1 MSKRRRSSDREPA
14 RRAELPGRAQ
24 TRIEDLCEGI
34 IEAGWLVALAIVP
47 LYFNVYSARTYEPDK
62 TAVLRTIVSLMVA
75 AWAWKVLSGGRVSRP
90 ATKPKGREHDVT
102 RGVLAA
108 RARAFLETPLLP
120 LVAALGLLLVL
131 GSWLSV
137 DPRLSWFGSYPRFQG
152 TWAQLSYLGIFALT
166 LTHLRSRD
174 QWRRIAYVAIL
185 ASLPVALYA
194 VLQAMGLDPV
204 PHSAAGTRVYSTL
217 GNPIFLGAYLVMV
230 MFITFFELGRAL
242 LPQLELRSEALD
254 GPRRKLPGVA
264 RIMALTAVLLLQL
277 LALVLSQSRG
287 PFLGLLAGAYVF
299 FLVTA
304 LYLRT
309 WAGGRQK
316 LSATSR
322 RVLRWT
328 WLVIIVAGLLAVGFL
343 VLFSLPD
350 SPLSSLRQVPYLGRL
365 GTILDL
371 ESNSVQVRLLIWNG
385 VVELMGSYEPLVPPG
400 GTPDT
405 LRLLRPILGFGPETL
420 FLALNRHVAPE
431 LGQLEGRGDIP
442 DRSHNETFDALVMS
456 GSFGYLIWVGIYCG
470 IFHLALKRLD
480 WVRTR
485 AQRFSFWINLI
496 FGAALGTLAPYYLTG
511 DWVFSGVGLPTG
523 LMMGLVVFVTVE
535 ALTDRGAGSAERPLT
550 FRNGLIVALLGTF
563 VAHVIEIHFGI
574 AIVSSRLYFWF
585 LLAVL
590 IVVAESSLQ
599 EQEPAMAQRAVPPE
613 PRAKRRRKLKQTGQ
627 TRPEVGPSPTL
638 VPTGLVGGLLAVVI
652 CAPLAYG
659 ILLNPEKLRDAVGV
673 LANALLTATGSGLPI
688 PGPLLWLI
696 LATLLVGAGLAG
708 DLAPRRKYQTD
719 RRLLL
724 PFSLSSVGV
733 LVLYALFQAYRTTR
747 VIALQTAGTDLVKV
761 VGFVGGH
768 HSVFVAFIVLLT
780 LAIGALLGLR
790 NQDLRPWS
798 PASTGVSAGAGLI
811 LVVAVGW
818 FIQRADLNPVLGDT
832 FLKQARALITAG
844 KPDVGLRL
852 LERACELSPKEPMNL
867 LFSGQAAVRAA
878 NKATE
883 PEAKARF
890 FDAAESALRQ
900 ARVLAPL
907 DPDHSANLA
916 RYLVKRAESANDQR
930 RRDLQLEASEEYA
943 ATLELRPRSVLFMNE
958 WALLL
963 QRLDKIDEAETLLE
977 RALVLDDR
985 YDSTFLRL
993 AAVHQNR
1000 ASEASAARDR
1010 EALTDSLERAVA
1022 MYERA
1027 LVVKPGLEPARK
1039 GIAQLEP
1046 ALRRLANRPPTTE
1059 RLRELYGEDSR
1070 VHRSLAQMRLDAGRS
1085 DGALLHARLALE
1097 LAPDEEK
1104 AAALEILAAAESD
1117 PESRKP

>member
-1 MSKRRRSSDREPA
+1 MSKRRRSPDREPA
-14 RRAELPGRAQ
+14 RRPELPGRAQ
-24 TRIEDLCEGI
+24 TRIEDLCEGV

-62 TAVLRTIVSLMVA
+62 TAVLRTIVLLMVG
-75 AWAWKVLSGGRVSRP
+75 AWGWKVVSGGRALRP
-90 ATKPKGREHDVT
+90 GNKPKGSEHDGT
-102 RGVLAA
+102 RGLPPTQT
-108 RARAFLETPLLP
+108 RAFLETPLLP
-120 LVAALGLLLVL
+120 LVAALGLMLVL

-152 TWAQLSYLGIFALT
+152 AWTQLSYLGIFVLT
-166 LTHLRSRD
+166 LAHLRSRD
-174 QWRRIAYVAIL
+174 QWRRIAYVVIL

-230 MFITFFELGRAL
+230 LFITVFELGRAL
-242 LPQLELRSEALD
+242 LPLLEPRSEALD
-254 GPRRKLPGVA
+254 GSRRKLSGVV
-264 RIMALTAVLLLQL
+264 RIMALAAVLLCQL

-309 WAGGRQK
+309 WAAGTQR

-328 WLVIIVAGLLAVGFL
+328 WLVIIVVGLLAVGFL
-343 VLFSLPD
+343 VIFSLPD
-350 SPLSSLRQVPYLGRL
+350 SPLSALRQVPYLGRL
-365 GTILDL
+365 GTILDF

-400 GTPDT
+400 GDPDN
-405 LRLLRPILGFGPETL
+405 LQLLRPLLGFGPETL

-456 GSFGYLIWVGIYCG
+456 GAFGYLIWLGIYCG
-470 IFHLALKRLD
+470 IFYLALKRLH

-496 FGAALGTLAPYYLTG
+496 FGAALGTLAPYYLTD
-511 DWVFSGVGLPTG
+511 DWVFSGVGLPAG

-535 ALTDRGAGSAERPLT
+535 ALTDRRAASAERPLT

-563 VAHVIEIHFGI
+563 IAHVVEIHFGI

-590 IVVAESSLQ
+590 IVVAENRLQ
-599 EQEPAMAQRAVPPE
+599 EQEPTMTQPAAPPE
-613 PRAKRRRKLKQTGQ
+613 PRAKRRRKHKQAGK
-627 TRPEVGPSPTL
+627 TRPGVGPSPTP
-638 VPTGLVGGLLAVVI
+638 VPTGLVAGLLAVAV

-659 ILLNPEKLRDAVGV
+659 ILLNPEKLRGAVGV
-673 LANALLTATGSGLPI
+673 LANALLTTTGSGLPI
-688 PGPLLWLI
+688 PGPLLWLV

-708 DLAPRRKYQTD
+708 DLASRRKNQTD
-719 RRLLL
+719 GRLLL
-724 PFSLSSVGV
+724 PFLLSGVGV
-733 LVLYALFQAYRTTR
+733 LILYALFQAYRTAR
-747 VIALQTAGTDLVKV
+747 VISLQAAGTELVKV

-768 HSVFVAFIVLLT
+768 HSIFVAFILLLT
-780 LAIGALLGLR
+780 LAVGTLLGLR
-790 NQDLRPWS
+790 NPDLRAWS
-798 PASTGVSAGAGLI
+798 PASTGISAGAGLI
-811 LVVAVGW
+811 LVASVGW
-818 FIQRADLNPVLGDT
+818 FIHRGNLNPVLGDT

-844 KPDVGLRL
+844 KPEVGLQL
-852 LERACELSPKEPMNL
+852 LERACELSPKEPMNF
-867 LFSGQAAVRAA
+867 LFSAQAAVRAA

-890 FDAAESALRQ
+890 FDAAESALHQ

-916 RYLVKRAESANDQR
+916 RYLVKRAESAGDQR
-930 RRDLQLEASEEYA
+930 QRDLQLEAAEEYA
-943 ATLELRPRSVLFMNE
+943 ATLELRPKSVLFMNE

-963 QRLDKIDEAETLLE
+963 LRLDKIDEAEALLE

-1000 ASEASAARDR
+1000 ASAAGAARDR
-1010 EALTDSLERAVA
+1010 KALTDSLERSIA

-1046 ALRRLANRPPTTE
+1046 ALRRLTSRPPTTE

-1070 VHRSLAQMRLDAGRS
+1070 VHRSLAKMRLDAGRS
-1085 DGALLHARLALE
+1085 DRALLHARLAVE
-1097 LAPDEEK
+1097 LASDEEK
-1104 AAALEILAAAESD
+1104 AATLEILAAAEAD
-1117 PESRKP
+1117 PGSKKP